1 VPVEVPAGMALR
13 RLLDRVRRVTVLGE
27 ADAPRILVDDRAEL
41 ERRLAEA
48 VAERDRALAKLANSG
63 FTDRAPAELVQAER
77 EKAERWAA
85 EVAELQQ
92 RLG

>member
-1 VPVEVPAGMALR
+1 MALR
-13 RLLDRVRRVTVLGE
+13 RLLDRVRRVTVTGE

-48 VAERDRALAKLANSG
+48 VAERDRARAKLANRG
-63 FTDRAPAELVQAER
+63 FTERAPAELVQAER
-77 EKAERWAA
+77 DKAERWAA
-85 EVAELQQ
+85 EVEELRQ